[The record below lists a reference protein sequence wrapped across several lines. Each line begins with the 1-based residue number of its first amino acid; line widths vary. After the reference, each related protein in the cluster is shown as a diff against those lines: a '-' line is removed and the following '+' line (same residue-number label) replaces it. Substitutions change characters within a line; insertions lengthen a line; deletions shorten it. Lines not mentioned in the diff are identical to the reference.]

1 MVQDVGIYN
10 ADPACPM
17 CNGFA
22 TQSLSCSGASATGSV
37 LQQGSSRVSQR
48 DRELSQRL
56 SARQSL
62 LPYISSSSST
72 TVDGWSHTRLLNI
85 IYTVMCTNHIM
96 YRHNAGD

>member
-1 MVQDVGIYN
+1 MVQDVSIYNN

-22 TQSLSCSGASATGSV
+22 TQSLSCSGTSATGSV

-56 SARQSL
+56 SARQSF
-62 LPYISSSSST
+62 T
-72 TVDGWSHTRLLNI
+72 TV
-85 IYTVMCTNHIM
+85 Y
-96 YRHNAGD
+96 